1 MRPPGELGNGVTIFS
16 SYPGPKSMYEL
27 SAGDVVLAT
36 GTETRCREHPQGTET
51 APADTKAKK
60 TRAIENLP
68 IFGSGICWFSLE
80 PQC

>member
-1 MRPPGELGNGVTIFS
+1 
-16 SYPGPKSMYEL
+16 L